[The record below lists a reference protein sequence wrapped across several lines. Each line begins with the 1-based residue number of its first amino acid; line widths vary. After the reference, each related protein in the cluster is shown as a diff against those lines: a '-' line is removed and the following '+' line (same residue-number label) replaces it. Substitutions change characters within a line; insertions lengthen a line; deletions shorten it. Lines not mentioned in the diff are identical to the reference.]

1 MLALS
6 QQTVIIRS
14 SQNLNANAL
23 LATGVVKL
31 ELPRGMRDLEV
42 DEFANISY
50 VRDRFFET
58 ARLFNFQ
65 LTEPSPLELL
75 STLEAKSG
83 AAISNEIYAF
93 KDKGDR
99 DVALRFDLTIGL
111 TRYVASRR
119 DLKMPAKMA
128 TFAGVWRYDEPQA
141 GRYRYFHQWDVEVY
155 GPFSQESDAEVIEF
169 VSAFFK
175 KLGLKVTIE
184 VNDRQLVE
192 QYIKTRLG
200 ISGEEA
206 MFEMFRAVDKVPKKG
221 AQAVLQE
228 YNDKIEPT
236 KLQALIE
243 LSKVKGTAD
252 EVAGKADVKGLE
264 SWQKLAGL
272 MDSLKARK
280 VEGARVNLGIV
291 RGLDYYSGVVF
302 EAFDPS
308 SDSGALVGGGRYD
321 RLTEAF
327 GRKDIGATG
336 VAGGVERIV
345 MALQRHGI
353 LKQSAKTLVYIAYAS
368 DDVRNRA
375 VEIVSGLRSR
385 DISVDY
391 DILGRALRKQLDDAS
406 MKGAAFAVIV
416 APDEIAAGHVIVRS
430 MKEGTESKH
439 PASSLAQDLYKMLR
453 VESLQRSSS

>member
-1 MLALS
+1 
-6 QQTVIIRS
+6 
-14 SQNLNANAL
+14 
-23 LATGVVKL
+23 
-31 ELPRGMRDLEV
+31 MRDLEA

-50 VRDRFFET
+50 VRDRFIET

-93 KDKGDR
+93 KDKGGR

-111 TRYVASRR
+111 TRFVSSRR
-119 DLKMPAKMA
+119 DLKMPAKLA

-169 VSAFFK
+169 VSVFFK
-175 KLGLKVTIE
+175 KLGLQVTID

-192 QYIKTRLG
+192 QYIKTKLG
-200 ISGEEA
+200 ILSEDA
-206 MFEMFRAVDKVPKKG
+206 MLEMFRAVDKVPKKG

-228 YNDKIEPT
+228 YRDRIESE
-236 KLQALIE
+236 KLQALME
-243 LSKVKGTAD
+243 LSNVKGTVD
-252 EVAGKADVKGLE
+252 EVTSKADVKGLE

-272 MDSLKARK
+272 MDSLRSRN

-291 RGLDYYSGVVF
+291 RGLDYYSGIVF

-321 RLTEAF
+321 RLTEVF

-353 LKQSAKTLVYIAYAS
+353 LKRSLEELAYVAYAS
-368 DDVRNRA
+368 DNVRDRA
-375 VEIVSGLRSR
+375 IEIVSSLRGAG
-385 DISVDY
+385 IPADY

-406 MKGAAFAVIV
+406 MKGASFAVIV
-416 APDEIAAGHVIVRS
+416 APDEIAAGQAIVRS
-430 MKEGTESKH
+430 MEDGTESKH
-439 PASSLAQDLYKMLR
+439 LVNDLAETLYKMLR
-453 VESLQRSSS
+453 AGSLQRSSS

>member
-1 MLALS
+1 
-6 QQTVIIRS
+6 
-14 SQNLNANAL
+14 
-23 LATGVVKL
+23 
-31 ELPRGMRDLEV
+31 MRDLEA

-50 VRDRFFET
+50 VRDKFIET

-75 STLEAKSG
+75 STLEAKG
-83 AAISNEIYAF
+83 GVAISNEIYAF
-93 KDKGDR
+93 KDKGGR

-119 DLKMPAKMA
+119 DLKMPTKLA

-169 VSAFFK
+169 VSVFFR

-184 VNDRQLVE
+184 VNDRQLIE
-192 QYIKTRLG
+192 QYIRTRLG
-200 ISGEEA
+200 ISSEER
-206 MFEMFRAVDKVPKKG
+206 MLEMFRAVDKVPKKG

-228 YNDKIEPT
+228 YKDRIEPA

-243 LSKVKGTAD
+243 LSKVKGTVD
-252 EVAGKADVKGLE
+252 EVAGRADVKGLE
-264 SWQKLAGL
+264 SWQKLASL
-272 MDSLKARK
+272 MDSLRSRK
-280 VEGARVNLGIV
+280 VERGRVNLGIV

-345 MALQRHGI
+345 MALQRQGI
-353 LKQSAKTLVYIAYAS
+353 LEQPAKVLAYIVHAS

-375 VEIVSGLRSR
+375 VEVVSALRAA
-385 DISVDY
+385 DIAADY

-406 MKGAAFAVIV
+406 MKGAAFVVIV
-416 APDEIAAGHVIVRS
+416 APEEIAAGQVIVRS
-430 MKEGTESKH
+430 MKDGAESRH
-439 PASSLAQDLYKMLR
+439 PASSLAEALYKMLR
-453 VESLQRSSS
+453 AESLQRSSS